1 MSIASIPSSWE
12 PILTEEFEQPYFEKL
27 QDFLTKSRQTETIF
41 PAEADVFSAFELTAY
56 ENVNVVLTVQ
66 AHIPNSHKNKGWETF
81 TDASIGVFIST
92 K

>member
-56 ENVNVVLTVQ
+56 E
-66 AHIPNSHKNKGWETF
+66 K
-81 TDASIGVFIST
+81 
-92 K
+92 

>member
-56 ENVNVVLTVQ
+56 EKYRCE
-66 AHIPNSHKNKGWETF
+66 HRCFYINKIAE
-81 TDASIGVFIST
+81 IY
-92 K
+92 